1 MKYVFRI
8 NVADDV
14 KQEYVNTALQTCKDF
29 LDLFPEYKNAFD
41 IRIAYKGNLL
51 NKNGEVIRH
60 NAGTIS
66 EDELNNAQISNRYQ
80 YIRRDDGKY
89 LIPSESMEWYEKT
102 CIHDTDTNALNYD
115 KISPQQKLWVNNHTA
130 EPISTRYFH
139 LGITNKRLCGN
150 ELDNNGAPLYGYGIS
165 TPEVGTFVSTNN
177 FSQDTFKKLI
187 MHEFGHVFRAVHTHR
202 DNITNSE
209 YGEHC
214 GTDGCVV
221 KDAKNQ
227 QLDEANLPNLFCD
240 DCISSMRTY
249 IGNLVNNEHTN
260 NGQTNVVDSSQELP
274 LNTETDDEFKHPWRI
289 FANKVAEQMHWEY
302 EEDERDVNFKAK
314 LKASDGSFTLI
325 CASSA
330 NNVSL
335 SAKNSTGASAI
346 PDLVVFKELVEKI
359 RKDGNIVNFGNIKTP
374 EFKARLLI
382 ACMEANPPIETKNA
396 PALDNDFYAQIE
408 DGSVAKLKI
417 LDNKLKHQNTEN
429 NKRPVASPS
438 NNLVVSEVI
447 KNRGGR

>member
-14 KQEYVNTALQTCKDF
+14 SQNYVNTALQTCKDF

-51 NKNGEVIRH
+51 NKDGEVIHH

-66 EDELNNAQISNRYQ
+66 EDELNNAQISNRDQ

-89 LIPSESMEWYEKT
+89 LIPGESMEWYEQK
-102 CIHDTDTNALNYD
+102 CKYDQKALNYD
-115 KISPQQKLWVNNHTA
+115 KISPQQLRWVNIHTA

-139 LGITNKRLCGN
+139 LGITNKKLC
-150 ELDNNGAPLYGYGIS
+150 NNAGLFGFGIS
-165 TPEVGTFVSTNN
+165 SPEIGTFVSTSG
-177 FSQDTFKKLI
+177 FDKETFKRLI
-187 MHEFGHVFRAVHTHR
+187 MHEFGHVFRAVHTER
-202 DNITNSE
+202 SNITDTQ

-214 GTDGCVV
+214 ATEGCIARDVV
-221 KDAKNQ
+221 YQ
-227 QLDEANLPNLFCD
+227 SLGEANKPKLFCD
-240 DCISSMRTY
+240 QCIEAMRTY

-274 LNTETDDEFKHPWRI
+274 PNAELNDEFKQSWRI
-289 FANKVAEQMHWEY
+289 FANDVAAKMGWEY
-302 EEDERDVNFKAK
+302 EEDKRDVNFKAK
-314 LKASDGSFTLI
+314 LKTTDGSYTLI
-325 CASSA
+325 CASSP

-359 RKDGNIVNFGNIKTP
+359 RKDGSTAVNFGNIKDQ

-382 ACMEANPPIETKNA
+382 ACMEANPPMKAKNA
-396 PALDNDFYAQIE
+396 PTLDNDFYSQIE
-408 DGSVAKLKI
+408 DSSVAKLKI
-417 LDNKLKHQNTEN
+417 LDHKLKNQNTEN
-429 NKRPVASPS
+429 NNRPVAPTS
-438 NNLVVSEVI
+438 NNLVVSEFLLK